1 MLVKNKFGI
10 IQINNNTNNTF
21 ISISTIEKKLL
32 FSAGTGILG
41 LKKAKRSTS
50 FAAQNLA
57 FYLGIK
63 TYKLGIRFVQVYFKG
78 FGKNRDSAL
87 KGILLANLKIILIK
101 DFTRTS
107 FNGCK
112 QRKKRRI

>member
-1 MLVKNKFGI
+1 MLAKNKFGI
-10 IQINNNTNNTF
+10 IRINNDTNNTF
-21 ISISTIEKKLL
+21 ISILNSEKKVL
-32 FSAGTGILG
+32 FSAGTGILN

-57 FYLGIK
+57 FFLGIK
-63 TYKLGIRFVQVYFKG
+63 VYKLGIRFIQVYFKG

-101 DFTRTS
+101 DFTRIP